1 MAMKIVAHKNVK
13 VKDLVEGYINNPHT
27 GQASTMNGKLN
38 ELKLS
43 SFFMKNGGM
52 FDEY

>member
-13 VKDLVEGYINNPHT
+13 VKDLVEGYINDPYT
-27 GQASTMNGKLN
+27 GQVSTMNGGLN

-43 SFFMKNGGM
+43 SFF
-52 FDEY
+52 